1 MSGWIKLHREIKDKA
16 IFDNEKLLKTFI
28 WCLLKAT
35 HTEHEQLIGRQKVP
49 LKSGQFVTGRNKA
62 SVELNMSP
70 STTWEYLKILESN
83 KSINIKS
90 NNKFSIIS
98 IENWGLYQSE
108 EEKADNKPNNKSDTK
123 STTNRQ
129 QIDTN
134 KNDKNVKNDKE
145 DIYSQIFEHWNSK
158 EIIQHRKLT
167 DKMKTKIKT
176 TLKDYDVETIKEII
190 STYAEIIHDDKYYF
204 TYKWSLEDFL
214 QRGLKQ
220 FENSDVA
227 KQNFLKKEFNN
238 NSKQN
243 PTNIKKTRFH
253 MKEQRS
259 DNYSNDELEGVM
271 DRKRREASERNKK
284 R

>member
-62 SVELNMSP
+62 STELNMSP

-108 EEKADNKPNNKSDTK
+108 DEKTDSKPNGKSDIK
-123 STTNRQ
+123 STPSQQ

-134 KNDKNVKNDKE
+134 KNDKNVKNDKK
-145 DIYSQIFEHWNSK
+145 NK
-158 EIIQHRKLT
+158 
-167 DKMKTKIKT
+167 
-176 TLKDYDVETIKEII
+176 
-190 STYAEIIHDDKYYF
+190 YAEF
-204 TYKWSLEDFL
+204 VSMTEDEYNKL
-214 QRGLKQ
+214 VGEHGELLTKRMIQTL
-220 FENSDVA
+220 
-227 KQNFLKKEFNN
+227 
-238 NSKQN
+238 
-243 PTNIKKTRFH
+243 
-253 MKEQRS
+253 
-259 DNYSNDELEGVM
+259 DNYKGSKGKAYKSDYRAILSWVKEKVLKESETTESNKPYNNRGSD
-271 DRKRREASERNKK
+271 KRL
-284 R
+284 